1 MTYVAIDSN
10 QVSSSDDWYTIGDL
24 IDLCRGY
31 QEHKVY
37 FIGTEYSPQ
46 SLISWRGSYCEP
58 AILASSSVLK
68 GAEVADNIEKGLK
81 ETHYGYKGGEY
92 TYYKCDVFRVVLCNS
107 SSAYHS
113 VDGYRVVDD
122 CLYLN
127 TNIDEY

>member
-1 MTYVAIDSN
+1 MTYIAIDSN
-10 QVSSSDDWYTIGDL
+10 QVSSNDDWYTIGDL

-31 QEHKVY
+31 PEHKVY

-46 SLISWRGSYCEP
+46 SLISWGGSYHNP
-58 AILASSSVLK
+58 AILASISVLK

-92 TYYKCDVFRVVLCNS
+92 TYYEGDVFRVVLCNS

-113 VDGYRVVDD
+113 VDGYKVVDD

-127 TNIDEY
+127 TNINEY

>member
-10 QVSSSDDWYTIGDL
+10 HTSSNDDWYTLGDL
-24 IDLCRGY
+24 IDLCKSY
-31 QEHKVY
+31 PKHLVY
-37 FIGTEYSPQ
+37 FIGTDYSPQ

-58 AILASSSVLK
+58 AILASSSVLN
-68 GAEVADNIEKGLK
+68 GNEVADNIEKGLK

-92 TYYKCDVFRVVLCNS
+92 TYYEGDVFRVVLCNS

-113 VDGYRVVDD
+113 VDGYKVVDD

-127 TNIDEY
+127 TNINEY

>member
-1 MTYVAIDSN
+1 MGYVAIDNHQSV
-10 QVSSSDDWYTIGDL
+10 QGDDWYTIGDL

-31 QEHKVY
+31 PKHKVY
-37 FIGTEYSPQ
+37 FIGTDYSPQ
-46 SLISWRGSYCEP
+46 RLISWRGSYCEP

-68 GAEVADNIEKGLK
+68 GAKVATKLEKELQ

-92 TYYKCDVFRVVLCNS
+92 TYYEGDVFRVVLCKR

-113 VDGYRVVDD
+113 VDGYKVVGD

-127 TNIDEY
+127 TNINEY

>member
-10 QVSSSDDWYTIGDL
+10 QVYSSDDWYTLGDL
-24 IDLCRGY
+24 IDLCKSY
-31 QEHKVY
+31 PEHKVY
-37 FIGTEYSPQ
+37 FIGTNYSPQ

-58 AILASSSVLK
+58 AIIASISVLN
-68 GAEVADNIEKGLK
+68 GNEVADNIEKGLK

-92 TYYKCDVFRVVLCNS
+92 IYCAGDVFRVVLRNS

-113 VDGYRVVDD
+113 VDGYKVVDD

-127 TNIDEY
+127 TNINEY

>member
-1 MTYVAIDSN
+1 MAYVAIDNHQSV
-10 QVSSSDDWYTIGDL
+10 QGDDWCTIGDL

-31 QEHKVY
+31 PEHLVY
-37 FIGTEYSPQ
+37 FVGTDYSPQ

-68 GAEVADNIEKGLK
+68 GAEVANNIEQGLQEK
-81 ETHYGYKGGEY
+81 HYGYKGGAY
-92 TYYKCDVFRVVLCNS
+92 TYYEGDVFRVVLCNS

-113 VDGYRVVDD
+113 VDGYKVVGD

-127 TNIDEY
+127 TNINEY

>member
-10 QVSSSDDWYTIGDL
+10 YTSQLFDWYSIGDL

-31 QEHKVY
+31 PEHNVY
-37 FIGTEYSPQ
+37 FIGTNYSPQ

-58 AILASSSVLK
+58 AILASNSILK

-81 ETHYGYKGGEY
+81 ETHYGYKGDEY
-92 TYYKCDVFRVVLCNS
+92 TYYEGDVFRVVLCNS

-113 VDGYRVVDD
+113 VDGYKVVDD

-127 TNIDEY
+127 TNINEY

>member
-1 MTYVAIDSN
+1 MTYVAIDNHQSV
-10 QVSSSDDWYTIGDL
+10 QGCDWFAIGDL

-31 QEHKVY
+31 PEHKVY
-37 FIGTEYSPQ
+37 FIGTNYSPQ

-58 AILASSSVLK
+58 AILASNSVLN
-68 GAEVADNIEKGLK
+68 GNEVASKIEKELQ

-92 TYYKCDVFRVVLCNS
+92 TYYEGDVFRVVLCKS

-113 VDGYRVVDD
+113 VDGYKVVGD

-127 TNIDEY
+127 TNINEY

>member
-10 QVSSSDDWYTIGDL
+10 QVSSSDEWYTIGDL

-31 QEHKVY
+31 PEHKVY
-37 FIGTEYSPQ
+37 FIGTVYSPQ
-46 SLISWRGSYCEP
+46 SLISWRGSYDNP
-58 AILASSSVLK
+58 AILASSSALN
-68 GAEVADNIEKGLK
+68 GNEVATKLEKELQ

-92 TYYKCDVFRVVLCNS
+92 TYYEGDVFRVVLCES

-113 VDGYRVVDD
+113 VDGYKVVDD

-127 TNIDEY
+127 TNINEY

>member
-1 MTYVAIDSN
+1 MGYVAIDNHQSV
-10 QVSSSDDWYTIGDL
+10 QGDDWYTIGDL

-31 QEHKVY
+31 PEHLVH
-37 FIGTEYSPQ
+37 FIGTDYSPQ

-68 GAEVADNIEKGLK
+68 GAEVADNIEKGLQEK
-81 ETHYGYKGGEY
+81 HYGYKGGEY
-92 TYYKCDVFRVVLCNS
+92 TYYEGDVFRVVLCNS

-113 VDGYRVVDD
+113 IDGYEVVDD

-127 TNIDEY
+127 TNINEY

>member
-1 MTYVAIDSN
+1 MGYVAIDNHQSV
-10 QVSSSDDWYTIGDL
+10 QGDDWCTLGDL

-31 QEHKVY
+31 PEHKVY
-37 FIGTEYSPQ
+37 FIGTNYSPK
-46 SLISWRGSYCEP
+46 SIISWRGSYHNP

-68 GAEVADNIEKGLK
+68 GVEVANNIEQGLK

-92 TYYKCDVFRVVLCNS
+92 TYYEGDVFRVVLCES

-113 VDGYRVVDD
+113 VDGYKVVDD

-127 TNIDEY
+127 TNINEY

>member
-1 MTYVAIDSN
+1 MGYVAIDSN
-10 QVSSSDDWYTIGDL
+10 HTSSSDDWFAIGDL
-24 IDLCRGY
+24 IDLCKSY
-31 QEHKVY
+31 PEHLVY

-58 AILASSSVLK
+58 AILASNSILK

-92 TYYKCDVFRVVLCNS
+92 TYYEGDVFRVVLCDS
-107 SSAYHS
+107 STSEYS
-113 VDGYRVVDD
+113 VDGYKVVDD

-127 TNIDEY
+127 TNINEY